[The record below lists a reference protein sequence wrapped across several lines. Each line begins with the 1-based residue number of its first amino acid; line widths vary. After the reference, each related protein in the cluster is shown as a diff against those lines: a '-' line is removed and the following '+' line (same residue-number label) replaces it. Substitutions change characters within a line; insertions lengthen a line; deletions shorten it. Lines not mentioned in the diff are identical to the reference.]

1 MPPPSRR
8 AAMPLPPRVLVRRG
22 PRRATSWISQ
32 RLAPS
37 CRAEAD
43 AELLL
48 ANAAAAPAPSG
59 APSSSIFHEGVG
71 VPGPAR
77 RLALPSRSRS
87 GTRSLPALPEP
98 PGSVCC
104 CATAAAP
111 LAPARSGSSATTG
124 SAPPAATGAR
134 GSMPMSVGAR
144 VPGRTCARPPR
155 A

>member
-8 AAMPLPPRVLVRRG
+8 AAMPLPPRVLARRG

-48 ANAAAAPAPSG
+48 ANAAAADAPSA

-98 PGSVCC
+98 PGSGCC
-104 CATAAAP
+104 RATAAP

-124 SAPPAATGAR
+124 SAPPGAR
-134 GSMPMSVGAR
+134 GSMPMSVGAGF
-144 VPGRTCARPPR
+144 PGGHARGEGAPPR